1 MIHKKDKNKQIRQ
14 NAFEEIQML
23 GFTDENFK

>member
-14 NAFEEIQML
+14 STFEEGQML

>member
-14 NAFEEIQML
+14 SAFEEVQML